1 MEIVLKT
8 EKIRKNCKKMKK
20 ERGLKR
26 IYRYLGIGFS
36 NILYKISKKINPNV
50 ITLCGF
56 FVFSLAWLQYLGIYL
71 FGEVNLINKI
81 LLIVGFNIAL
91 IIDYLDGE
99 YARKT
104 NKCSKIGHHL
114 DGILDYIKIS
124 TTYLL
129 LYLTTNEH
137 FGKLLIFVSSVI
149 FTIFIWSKFT
159 SYREKL
165 MSKAPKEGKFLSL
178 SLLFSFSIAHQYL
191 YFSIYLL
198 SGLWQILVLQ
208 IALGSVF
215 TLKNFVKLFKM
226 AKIKDRSE

>member
-1 MEIVLKT
+1 M
-8 EKIRKNCKKMKK
+8 RK

-26 IYRYLGIGFS
+26 LYRFLGIGFS
-36 NILYKISKKINPNV
+36 NILYKISKKINPNM

-56 FVFSLAWLQYLGIYL
+56 FVFSLGWFQYLGMYL
-71 FGEVNLINKI
+71 FGEINLINKI
-81 LLIVGFNIAL
+81 LLIVAFNIAL

-104 NKCSKIGHHL
+104 NKSSKKGHYI

-137 FGKLLIFVSSVI
+137 LGKLLIFVSSVI
-149 FTIFIWSKFT
+149 FTVFIWSKYAKFIN
-159 SYREKL
+159 YRENL

-191 YFSIYLL
+191 YFSIYLMF
-198 SGLWQILVLQ
+198 GLWQILILQ
-208 IALGSVF
+208 IALGSLF
-215 TLKNFVKLFKM
+215 TFKNSIKLFKI
-226 AKIKDRSE
+226 AKILDRSE

>member
-149 FTIFIWSKFT
+149 FTIFIWSKYI
-159 SYREKL
+159 SYRENL

-178 SLLFSFSIAHQYL
+178 SLLFSFSITHQYL

-198 SGLWQILVLQ
+198 FGLWQILVLQ

-215 TLKNFVKLFKM
+215 TFKNFVKLFKM
-226 AKIKDRSE
+226 AKIIDRSE